1 MADGRGK
8 MMITITNDMKTG
20 ISKIDAQHNEL
31 VDRLN
36 AVTSMGVKSV
46 STEETQK
53 TLDLLGDYI
62 VKHFNDEEALQKQ
75 SGYPKYEWHK
85 AQHQQYI
92 AEFQKLKKEFATNGY
107 SPKFTLGLS
116 NSIINWIVKHIKSVD
131 VEFGKHY
138 NSHK

>member
-1 MADGRGK
+1 
-8 MMITITNDMKTG
+8 MITITKDMEVG
-20 ISKIDAQHNEL
+20 VLLIDTQHKEL

-46 STEETQK
+46 SKEETQK

-92 AEFQKLKKEFATNGY
+92 GEFQKLKKEFATNGY
-107 SPKFTLGLS
+107 SAKFTLDLS
-116 NSIINWIVKHIKSVD
+116 NSIINWIVRHIKSVD
-131 VEFGKHY
+131 VDFGKHY

>member
-1 MADGRGK
+1 
-8 MMITITNDMKTG
+8 MITITKDMETG
-20 ISKIDAQHNEL
+20 ISKIDAQHKEL

-53 TLDLLGDYI
+53 TLDFLGDYI
-62 VKHFNDEEALQKQ
+62 VKHFSDEEALQKQ
-75 SGYPKYEWHK
+75 SDYPKYDWHK
-85 AQHQQYI
+85 AQHQLFI
-92 AEFQKLKKEFATNGY
+92 AEFQKLKKEFAMNGY
-107 SPKFTLGLS
+107 SPKFTLSLS